1 MTGDLTIR
9 GTTKTVTFE
18 LTPPLGPIATRGQMK
33 IGASANGKINRK
45 DFGVKYHEVMDN
57 GGLAVADD
65 VFIQLDVEL
74 IQRVPGTSSN

>member
-9 GTTKTVTFE
+9 GTTRPVTFE
-18 LTPPLGPIATRGQMK
+18 LTAPSGPITTRGQTK
-33 IGASANGKINRK
+33 IGASASGMINRK

-57 GGLAVADD
+57 GGLGVADQ

-74 IQRVPGTSSN
+74 IQRAPRSTN